1 MGGEREG
8 KREGGREGERE
19 VPDLCVRVCLLFLCV
34 CVWQIACGA
43 GLRYFGDENA
53 PITGIFVF
61 PKKKWFSVGWHWYF
75 VFPHV

>member
-1 MGGEREG
+1 
-8 KREGGREGERE
+8 
-19 VPDLCVRVCLLFLCV
+19 
-34 CVWQIACGA
+34 VWQIACGA